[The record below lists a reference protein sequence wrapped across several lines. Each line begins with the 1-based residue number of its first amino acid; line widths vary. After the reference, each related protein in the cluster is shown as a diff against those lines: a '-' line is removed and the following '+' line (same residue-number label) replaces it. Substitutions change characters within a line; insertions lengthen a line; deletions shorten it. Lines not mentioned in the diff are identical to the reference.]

1 MKSGY
6 LSYNTKRMRALLLIL
21 LVCVLLVFNLNTTS
35 GKMFMAVPVQ
45 IDSSEFETVMD
56 DFFAEKMAAYH
67 IPGAVF
73 VVVQDGEILLAKGY
87 GVSDIDQQSLVSPD
101 KTLFHLGSIAKLMTA
116 TAVMQ
121 LVERGKLDLHAD
133 VNRYLSSFQIDDT
146 YPHPVTLLHLLTHT
160 SGLEQHGIGTGARS
174 ADDFVDLST
183 YLQQRPPQRLMPPG
197 EVIIYSSVGIA
208 IAGQVVEEVT
218 GDPFAEYV
226 RQHIFKPLHMTHS
239 AFVEPPNYPTTN
251 SAIGYRYQKGKYIP
265 YTETYYSLVAPGGDF
280 VSTGLD
286 MANFMFA
293 YLENG
298 SLADAQLLKPETVQ
312 YVQAQQVTNHPEL
325 RGRAI
330 GFSEWTENEQ
340 RAIFHDGG
348 APGFLSRVFLVPE
361 HRLGFFL
368 AYNNGNAYR
377 FKQEA
382 TSELLDLYFPD
393 SNIEKE
399 LSTPEPNLNP
409 SISEFAG
416 YYRDYELSP
425 SDIGKLSTLL
435 NQIPVTVID
444 DQHIRVGSTE
454 YSRVAPILFQTP
466 DGTNYAAFRVDD
478 GEITHLLLGTA
489 AFERVNWF
497 ETQPFQTGLIVA
509 FGLTF
514 LIAVFSPL
522 FTSLNMQPS
531 SLFRWYASLICLLNL
546 VFLIGLTLNLMSIL
560 HDPWS
565 LIYGPTPTTKYLLI
579 IPLVTSVLTLGLI
592 VLALLAWRY
601 EYWSLIGRISYTWVA
616 ITALGFIPFLRY
628 WNLLR

>member
-1 MKSGY
+1 MVDP
-6 LSYNTKRMRALLLIL
+6 A
-21 LVCVLLVFNLNTTS
+21 
-35 GKMFMAVPVQ
+35 Q
-45 IDSSEFETVMD
+45 IGPLEFETSWD
-56 DFFAEKMAAYH
+56 SYFAEKMATYH

-73 VVVQDGEILLAKGY
+73 VVVQDGEILLTKGY
-87 GVSDIDQQSLVSPD
+87 GVSNIDRQSPVLPD
-101 KTLFHLGSIAKLMTA
+101 KTLFHLGSIAKLVTA
-116 TAVMQ
+116 TAVMH
-121 LVERGKLDLHAD
+121 LVERGELDLHTN
-133 VNRYLSSFQIDDT
+133 VNHYLRGFQIADT
-146 YPHPVTLLHLLTHT
+146 YPQPVTPFHLLTHT

-174 ADDFVDLST
+174 ADDFVELST
-183 YLQQRPPQRLMPPG
+183 YLQQHPPQRLMPPG

-218 GDPFAEYV
+218 DTPFSEYA
-226 RQHIFKPLHMTHS
+226 RQRIFEPLYMTHS
-239 AFVEPPNYPTTN
+239 SFVVPPNYPTTD
-251 SAIGYRYQKGKYIP
+251 SAIGYRYQNGQYVP
-265 YTETYYSLVAPGGDF
+265 YTETYYSLVTPGGDF

-286 MANFMFA
+286 MANFILA
-293 YLENG
+293 YLGNG
-298 SLADAQLLKPETVQ
+298 RLADAQLLKPETVQ
-312 YVQAQQVTNHPEL
+312 YVQAQQVTHHPKL

-361 HRLGFFL
+361 HHLGFFL

-377 FKQEA
+377 FKQEV
-382 TSELLDLYFPD
+382 TSELLDLHFPGSD
-393 SNIEKE
+393 IEKE

-425 SDIGKLSTLL
+425 SGIGKLSTLL

-454 YSRVAPILFQTP
+454 YSRIDPTLFQTP
-466 DGTNYAAFRVDD
+466 DGTSYVAFREDR
-478 GEITHLLLGTA
+478 GKITHLLLGTA
-489 AFERVNWF
+489 AFERVNWY

-514 LIAVFSPL
+514 LITVFSPL

-531 SLFRWYASLICLLNL
+531 SLFRWYASLICALNL
-546 VFLIGLTLNLMSIL
+546 VFLIGLTLNLVSIL

-565 LIYGPTPTTKYLLI
+565 LIYGLTPTAKSLLI
-579 IPLVTSVLTLGLI
+579 IPFVTSVLTLCLI
-592 VLALLAWRY
+592 VLAFLAWRY
-601 EYWSLIGRISYTWVA
+601 EYWSLIGRVYYTWVT

-628 WNLLR
+628 WNLLG